1 VRYVYFDVVDFTKS
15 RSIEAQT
22 DILLDLNRIVAEV
35 ISGVEGLIDQAILL
49 PAGDGVCICL
59 VNTIR
64 PYDLDI
70 RIALDVLDRLFLL
83 RKEKIDQTRQFEVRV
98 GLNENQDNL
107 IVDSRGCSN
116 VVGLGINTAQRIMS
130 VAGPSRLMLGSTVFE
145 RLSQRESYQSWIRP
159 APAIV
164 KHGQRLRCYEFF
176 NPALRCFSGSTLR
189 SAQMPP
195 SNPAGGRIGND
206 VVSLPLDSAPV
217 RQSKRPTSKT
227 SPSFK
232 LSS

>member
-1 VRYVYFDVVDFTKS
+1 MRYVYFDVVDFTKS

-49 PAGDGVCICL
+49 PTGDGVCICL

-64 PYDLDI
+64 SYDLDI

-83 RKEKIDQTRQFEVRV
+83 RKEKIDQARQFEVRV

-107 IVDSRGCSN
+107 IVDSRGC
-116 VVGLGINTAQRIMS
+116 
-130 VAGPSRLMLGSTVFE
+130 PS
-145 RLSQRESYQSWIRP
+145 
-159 APAIV
+159 
-164 KHGQRLRCYEFF
+164 
-176 NPALRCFSGSTLR
+176 FSGSTLR

-206 VVSLPLDSAPV
+206 VVSLPLDSASV